1 VYIPQLLIVP
11 DMTDINVKYSLPGI
25 MRYLQEQF
33 TAMERNRI
41 VNDLEINS
49 LQSKILELEGQR
61 NALKIMNKK
70 LLTKL
75 QILEDAIGK
84 ESDPNDETKHSDDL
98 HPTDL
103 DDMGVKKFVES
114 KNFLTTATCEILYL
128 LDSPKMEHSNNLID
142 HHHITFKGKQDL
154 KTIFNQ
160 QVSGLR
166 HVRVLG
172 HLVLLSASYDA
183 KSIFQIWDY
192 TTSELKVTLPIAGDV
207 VDIFAHSEYALI
219 VGESQ
224 TTVFQN
230 YSLVNI
236 FPDLNVIDL
245 FNKKVLLQSNGCTS
259 VVEIRQILE
268 EGTREGVDIP
278 TFSGLRQAQF
288 LNDNELI
295 IPDRERDLVLFNF
308 SNGEQRVVSSVLP
321 FGWINHGGLV
331 VVNQLVVVRFTP
343 SELLYFHTGV
353 STQAKKTSIP
363 GLILFAVNEHH
374 KVVAVTSDNQLLQY
388 QYSRELDRLELISS
402 YSSTPVKLDPA
413 SRLIYS
419 EDAIFICNKSQGTLS
434 VMLV

>member
-1 VYIPQLLIVP
+1 
-11 DMTDINVKYSLPGI
+11 MTDTNMKYSLPGI

-49 LQSKILELEGQR
+49 LQSKILELEGHR

-75 QILEDAIGK
+75 QILEGAIGK
-84 ESDPNDETKHSDDL
+84 EYDADSETKHSGDL
-98 HPTDL
+98 CLPDL
-103 DDMGVKKFVES
+103 DDMGIKKFVES
-114 KNFLTTATCEILYL
+114 KNFLTTATCEILHL
-128 LDSPKMEHSNNLID
+128 LDSPKMEHSNCLTE
-142 HHHITFKGKQDL
+142 HPRLTFKGKQDL

-160 QVSGLR
+160 QISGLK
-166 HVRVLG
+166 HVKVLG
-172 HLVLLSASYDA
+172 HLVLLLASHDS

-192 TTSELKVTLPIAGDV
+192 TTSELKVTLPIVDEV

-236 FPDLNVIDL
+236 FPNLNVIDL
-245 FNKKVLLQSNGCTS
+245 FNEKVLLQSDGCTS

-268 EGTREGVDIP
+268 EGAREGVDIP

-288 LNDNELI
+288 LNNNELI
-295 IPDRERDLVLFNF
+295 IPDRERDLVLYDF
-308 SNGEQRVVSSVLP
+308 SNGDQRVVSSVLP
-321 FGWINHGGLV
+321 FGWSNHGALV
-331 VVNQLVVVRFTP
+331 VVNQLVVLRSTP

-353 STQAKKTSIP
+353 STQAKQTSIP

-374 KVVAVTSDNQLLQY
+374 KVVAVTSDYKLLQY
-388 QYSRELDRLELISS
+388 QYLRELDRLELISS
-402 YSSTPVKLDPA
+402 YSSTPVKLDPG

-419 EDAIFICNKSQGTLS
+419 EDAIFISNKSQGTLT